1 MAAAIELVLDCAD
14 LDAQAAF
21 WAATLGYEPVG
32 TAGQYRALAPPAGQ
46 TGPRLILQQVP
57 EPRITKNR
65 MHLDVLTDDVAA
77 EADRLVALGARAR
90 GDAFEE
96 HGYHWQPLADP
107 EGNEFCVCAC
117 R

>member
-14 LDAQAAF
+14 LETQARF
-21 WAATLGYEPVG
+21 WAAALGYEPVG

-57 EPRITKNR
+57 EPRTTKNR
-65 MHLDVLTDDVAA
+65 MHVDVLTDDVAA
-77 EADRLVALGARAR
+77 EADRLLGLGARVR
-90 GDAFEE
+90 GDVLEE
-96 HGYHWQPLADP
+96 HGYRWLPMADP

-117 R
+117 G